1 MENRVFSVQE
11 DGTIVISLWKETWDF
26 CCFWWDFVGIYLFI
40 ESSSDPHFLGWH
52 AASLPRLQPSH
63 DFRMFQASR
72 SSKRSQFGSWV
83 GFYKRFNLWRS
94 QKLTAWWLSPTPLKK
109 DGVKVSWDDE
119 IPKIWKVIK
128 VMFQTTNQLRSS
140 KWPAMTSP
148 FWVNAWS
155 DYQKA
160 SRSKTSSLPATVQR
174 WRISH
179 WSPGSFSKT
188 MLEWSVNW
196 MHLWI

>member
-1 MENRVFSVQE
+1 MEQ
-11 DGTIVISLWKETWDF
+11 LWFLCEKKHGIFAAFD
-26 CCFWWDFVGIYLFI
+26 DILSGYIYLLNHRQTPTFWG
-40 ESSSDPHFLGWH
+40 DMQL
-52 AASLPRLQPSH
+52 SLPRLQPSH

-94 QKLTAWWLSPTPLKK
+94 QKLTAWWLSPTPLKN

-119 IPKIWKVIK
+119 IPKIWKVTK